1 MKEERPG
8 RTEEQKALDL
18 RRTKERLHYL
28 LNVNFSNRYKSLV
41 VNLNYSKDHAPRDM
55 ADRER
60 ETITEVQK

>member
-1 MKEERPG
+1 MKEKKPG
-8 RTEEQKALDL
+8 MSDREWL
-18 RRTKERLHYL
+18 RYL

>member
-1 MKEERPG
+1 MSDREW
-8 RTEEQKALDL
+8 L
-18 RRTKERLHYL
+18 RYL

-60 ETITEVQK
+60 ETITEVQR